1 MRDSI
6 KTAFGT
12 VLRKHRLQQN
22 ISQEK
27 LAELAGLDR
36 TYISQIARGLK
47 SPSIQTLLA
56 LAQALHVQAH
66 ILIFDLERELSSSTS
81 SKEKAKE

>member
-6 KTAFGT
+6 KIAFGI
-12 VLRKHRLQQN
+12 VLRNHRLQQN
-22 ISQEK
+22 VSQEK

-36 TYISQIARGLK
+36 TYISQIERGLK

-66 ILIFDLERELSSSTS
+66 ILISDLEHELSTTS